1 MSAGVRP
8 EGRDHGLWVQCACTL
23 LVAVGAAYASYR
35 HGQAFALR
43 FSGDATTAA
52 IWPLIVDGLLTTA
65 TVELWKPGR
74 AGRWRAWLAFLVGVG
89 LSLCANIA
97 SAPELSAF
105 AIAVAACPPLA
116 LLLAVELLNRAL
128 KRHRAETLHGETK
141 ADQAET
147 AEPAGETDT
156 LAETSNET
164 GRVVSLS
171 AGLARRETTAERRMW
186 DYYQAQRAQ
195 GRTPTGAELDRLAK
209 TNNYG
214 RRVLRRWRAEGRLTT
229 SIPGAAIQSR
239 TTPAAIA
246 RLASRV

>member
-1 MSAGVRP
+1 MSAGARS

-23 LVAVGAAYASYR
+23 LVALGAAYASYR

-43 FSGDATTAA
+43 FGADATTAA

-74 AGRWRAWLAFLVGVG
+74 AGKWRAWLAFLFGVG

-97 SAPELSAF
+97 SAPELNAF

-128 KRHRAETLHGETK
+128 KRHRAEAIATETK
-141 ADQAET
+141 TARSEI
-147 AEPAGETDT
+147 AEPVGGTRDGV
-156 LAETSNET
+156 AESGSET
-164 GRVVSLS
+164 GRVVSLAAVS
-171 AGLARRETTAERRMW
+171 PGLGRRAATAERRMW

-214 RRVLRRWRAEGRLTT
+214 RRVLRRWRAEGRLV
-229 SIPGAAIQSR
+229 S
-239 TTPAAIA
+239 
-246 RLASRV
+246 